1 MTTWNLRF
9 VEFESSFID
18 DEPIYIEL
26 CEVYYEK
33 DGTPTAYSKPH
44 LTFESADGIE
54 AFIERV
60 RQAASK
66 PFLTPNDFPRREDTD
81 DPWLCDS
88 QAED

>member
-1 MTTWNLRF
+1 MIWNLRF
-9 VEFESSFID
+9 IEFQDTFIGED
-18 DEPIYIEL
+18 DTYIEL
-26 CEVYYEK
+26 CEVYYEN

-44 LTFESADGIE
+44 LIFERPNEIE
-54 AFIERV
+54 KFIERV